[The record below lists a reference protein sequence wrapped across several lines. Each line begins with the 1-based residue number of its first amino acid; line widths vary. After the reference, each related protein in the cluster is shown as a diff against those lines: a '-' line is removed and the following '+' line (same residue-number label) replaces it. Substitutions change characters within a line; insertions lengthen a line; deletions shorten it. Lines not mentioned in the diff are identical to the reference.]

1 MSPSLLTSC
10 KIVKNIGIMAN
21 ATWDIAQLERHLPDE
36 DTCPDGAV
44 YTAHWTASLEE
55 DGESASAYGSVGFS
69 DPDPATFVPFSDLT
83 KEEVINWV
91 FDVLGP
97 DQIVS
102 IEEGLYN
109 QIQQKINP
117 TSEAGVAW

>member
-1 MSPSLLTSC
+1 
-10 KIVKNIGIMAN
+10 MAN
-21 ATWDIAQLERHLPDE
+21 ATWDIAQLERHLPDG

-69 DPDPATFVPFSDLT
+69 DPDPSTFVPFSELT
-83 KEEVINWV
+83 KEEVTNWV

-117 TSEAGVAW
+117 TSEAGVPW